1 MSRSYGSIVMIERDI
16 ALVWRELGRSRV
28 ILDCL
33 SDLLVN
39 IPAYGSD
46 KTQLWQNSVGC
57 GGFWIFSNTRG
68 VAVL

>member
-46 KTQLWQNSVGC
+46 KTL
-57 GGFWIFSNTRG
+57 
-68 VAVL
+68 AK